1 MCQDQLCVAAYAE
14 DCIDGSTCEEYE
26 CSALAMAPLGAV
38 TLPSPLQEPAPASP
52 IMVCCQIIAV
62 IQNFS
67 S

>member
-1 MCQDQLCVAAYAE
+1 MCQDQLFVAACAE
-14 DCIDGSTCEEYE
+14 DCIDGSTCEENE
-26 CSALAMAPLGAV
+26 CSALATAPLGAV

-62 IQNFS
+62 IQTVS